1 MVARLFG
8 IHEPWILALTGLAGV
23 CGHNF
28 PLWLNFRG
36 GKGVATSFGVVFF
49 WNPAVA
55 AAGGIVWYLAMR
67 LSRYVSVGSMIS
79 LATVPLFFILL
90 KGPSPYVWVSAVM
103 ALLAIFRH
111 RSNIANL
118 IKGSEG
124 RIGEH

>member
-1 MVARLFG
+1 
-8 IHEPWILALTGLAGV
+8 
-23 CGHNF
+23 
-28 PLWLNFRG
+28 
-36 GKGVATSFGVVFF
+36 
-49 WNPAVA
+49 
-55 AAGGIVWYLAMR
+55 
-67 LSRYVSVGSMIS
+67 
-79 LATVPLFFILL
+79 LFFILL